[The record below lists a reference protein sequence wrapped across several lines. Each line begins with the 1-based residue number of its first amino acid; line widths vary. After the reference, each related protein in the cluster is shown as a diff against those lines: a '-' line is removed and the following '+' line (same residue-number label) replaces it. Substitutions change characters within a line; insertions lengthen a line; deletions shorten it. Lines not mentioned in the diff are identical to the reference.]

1 MKPQPTLLGSRQF
14 FLQALRAFLD
24 LHYLVGDVAVRFAV
38 DGFGASALGASNR
51 QKTSPLS
58 SLNQYLRAFASWFSW
73 ASRSFLWSS
82 RPRLRP

>member
-38 DGFGASALGASNR
+38 DGFGC
-51 QKTSPLS
+51 
-58 SLNQYLRAFASWFSW
+58 LRARCLKQAENLALVLIEPVPKGLCFMVVLGF
-73 ASRSFLWSS
+73 
-82 RPRLRP
+82 